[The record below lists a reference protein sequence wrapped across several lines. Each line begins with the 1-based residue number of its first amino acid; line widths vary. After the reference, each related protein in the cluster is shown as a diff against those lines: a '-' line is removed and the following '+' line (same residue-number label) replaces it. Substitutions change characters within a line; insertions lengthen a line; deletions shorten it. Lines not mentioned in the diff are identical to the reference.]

1 TCRNELQDGKLSGM
15 RNLALAIVAVVAIGC
30 AEYEK
35 KTETVET
42 IRRPAVVETTPAP
55 LPPPGPMA
63 QPTLDDLIRDIQE
76 APDGRAEAAA
86 LRRLHGWLAGEQM
99 TYRVGVVRPDTGEA
113 VDRPTIATIPLR
125 ANVSVFNK
133 LQPFRDFGFLVK
145 DNRNLTILG
154 VE

>member
-1 TCRNELQDGKLSGM
+1 M
-15 RNLALAIVAVVAIGC
+15 RNVAIAIVLAVLTGC

-42 IRRPAVVETTPAP
+42 IRRPVGTTVVQTTPP
-55 LPPPGPMA
+55 TPPVPTPP
-63 QPTLDDLIRDIQE
+63 PTLDDYIRDVQE
-76 APDGRAEAAA
+76 APDGPAEAAA
-86 LRRLHGWLAGEQM
+86 LRRLHGWLAGERM
-99 TYRVGVVRPDTGEA
+99 TYQVGVVRPDTGEA
-113 VDRPTIATIPLR
+113 VARPTIASIPLR
-125 ANVSVFNK
+125 ANVSIFNK